1 MISKLENYYR
11 KAIFLFKFLTNS
23 SKLDEKIFDNIQYK
37 NLVSVNSNLLL
48 KLIFPREFS
57 SQKKKKKFGNRRKTS
72 FPRRSIS
79 ILPDGS
85 PRAFELVQS
94 LSNPPRH
101 CSFDFDPVNGA
112 RNFKPFGA
120 STRFIYLLSSTSG
133 RNFRVTSVKCTPLP
147 LPSSL
152 CLSIKT
158 PL

>member
-1 MISKLENYYR
+1 MRIIIAKQFFYS
-11 KAIFLFKFLTNS
+11 NS
-23 SKLDEKIFDNIQYK
+23 LQILQNFDKKIFDNIQYK

-57 SQKKKKKFGNRRKTS
+57 SQKKKKKFGNRGKTS

-112 RNFKPFGA
+112 RNFKPFRA

-133 RNFRVTSVKCTPLP
+133 RNFRVTSVKCTPPPSLP
-147 LPSSL
+147 L
-152 CLSIKT
+152 CVFR
-158 PL
+158 

>member
-1 MISKLENYYR
+1 MRIIIAKQFFYS
-11 KAIFLFKFLTNS
+11 NS
-23 SKLDEKIFDNIQYK
+23 LQILQNFDKKIFDNIQYK

-112 RNFKPFGA
+112 RNFKPFRA

-133 RNFRVTSVKCTPLP
+133 RNFRVTSVKCTPPPSLP
-147 LPSSL
+147 L
-152 CLSIKT
+152 CVFR
-158 PL
+158 

>member
-1 MISKLENYYR
+1 MRIIIAKQFFYS
-11 KAIFLFKFLTNS
+11 NS
-23 SKLDEKIFDNIQYK
+23 LQILQNFDKKIFDNIQYK

-133 RNFRVTSVKCTPLP
+133 RNFRVTSVKCTPPPSLP
-147 LPSSL
+147 L
-152 CLSIKT
+152 CVFR
-158 PL
+158 